1 MKKNDSIET
10 VREIIDSSLL
20 DSFITLPESFKNK
33 KVEITVRAPVEEEP
47 AEEPTEKVEADE
59 TLSPAMKRLL
69 GAVKLPKDFDYKEV
83 LTEAL
88 MEKYL

>member
-1 MKKNDSIET
+1 MKK
-10 VREIIDSSLL
+10 
-20 DSFITLPESFKNK
+20 
-33 KVEITVRAPVEEEP
+33 P
-47 AEEPTEKVEADE
+47 AEKPTEKVEIDE

-69 GAVKLPKDFDYKEV
+69 GALKLPKDFDYKEV

>member
-1 MKKNDSIET
+1 MKKDDSIET

-20 DSFITLPESFKNK
+20 DSVVTLPESFKNK
-33 KVEITVRAPVEEEP
+33 RVEITVRHPVEEEP
-47 AEEPTEKVEADE
+47 AEKLTEKIDVDE

-69 GAVKLPKDFDYKEV
+69 GALKLPKDFDYKEV

>member
-1 MKKNDSIET
+1 MKKDDSIET

-33 KVEITVRAPVEEEP
+33 RVEITVRTLVGDEP
-47 AEEPTEKVEADE
+47 EEEPTEKIEADE

-69 GAVKLPKDFDYKEV
+69 GALKLPKDFDYKEV